1 MHGSGKGPTTAA
13 SVIPRELSDTAWATE
28 CALTYLHGIAG
39 KPWFLHLGYYRPH
52 PPFIAP
58 APYNTLYKPEDVPA
72 PVRAASPEAEGKQ
85 HPLLAYYMSSVKQ
98 EKFFRDGVGWP
109 VPCLRTRCV

>member
-28 CALTYLHGIAG
+28 CVLTYLQGIAG

-72 PVRAASPEAEGKQ
+72 LARCLARGRGQATSAARLLYVVSQTGKILSGWQ
-85 HPLLAYYMSSVKQ
+85 
-98 EKFFRDGVGWP
+98 GWP
-109 VPCLRTRCV
+109 VPCQRTRCV